1 MKKIYYIFLVFLII
15 VVGVEFRVREEE
27 ISKKL
32 RKIIDKI
39 EKGKELIL

>member
-1 MKKIYYIFLVFLII
+1 VKKIYYIFLVFLII